1 MSKFTHP
8 LITKNT
14 ERVDAIMNIDKV
26 KSDPDNPVLYGENDS
41 DYYKALKNAKCCFTL
56 ELRFSNPKSNY
67 FKKTHKFRVLL
78 DFVMLLNN
86 LNQTSALP
94 YAIYLKALILK

>member
-41 DYYKALKNAKCCFTL
+41 DYYKALKNNIRLKGL
-56 ELRFSNPKSNY
+56 KNPI
-67 FKKTHKFRVLL
+67 V
-78 DFVMLLNN
+78 
-86 LNQTSALP
+86 
-94 YAIYLKALILK
+94 IYKDGTIK